1 MTNKINS
8 IIALGILILVSMA
21 CNFSFST
28 ANLSD
33 LKFGKDKDASAPTTT
48 FKPED
53 EIYAVT
59 AVNNTSGKNKVT
71 FRLLFD
77 EVEGAKSGALAYK
90 VEKELEVD
98 GSRPLWLN
106 FSVPGGMVPGTY
118 KVEAVLT
125 GEDGKQHDRK
135 VSSFT
140 VAGKT
145 KASKKKAS
153 DESEEQIEAPAKDE
167 DSDSATRK
175 TDSTS

>member
-8 IIALGILILVSMA
+8 IIALGTLILVSMA
-21 CNFSFST
+21 CNFSYST

-33 LKFGKDKDASAPTTT
+33 LKFGKDKDASSPTTT

-59 AVNNTSGKNKVT
+59 AVNNASGKNKVK

-77 EVEGAKSGALAYK
+77 EVEGAKSGAVAYK
-90 VEKELEVD
+90 VEKELEID
-98 GSRPLWLN
+98 GSRAVWLN

-125 GEDGKQHDRK
+125 GEDDKQHDSK
-135 VSSFT
+135 TATFT
-140 VAGKT
+140 VEGKA
-145 KASKKKAS
+145 KASKKKAF
-153 DESEEQIEAPAKDE
+153 DESGEQTDAPADE
-167 DSDSATRK
+167 NNPDDATRK
-175 TDSTS
+175 TDYSS